1 MGAGVP
7 PSLPFGGP
15 ESSLRHIQMVG
26 VITSVF
32 LLLPSFLLLG
42 SRYPLLLSLL
52 TSKYYHHFM
61 TYDF

>member
-1 MGAGVP
+1 MGARVP
-7 PSLPFGGP
+7 TSLPFGGP
-15 ESSLRHIQMVG
+15 ESSLRHIRMVG

-32 LLLPSFLLLG
+32 LLLPSFLLG